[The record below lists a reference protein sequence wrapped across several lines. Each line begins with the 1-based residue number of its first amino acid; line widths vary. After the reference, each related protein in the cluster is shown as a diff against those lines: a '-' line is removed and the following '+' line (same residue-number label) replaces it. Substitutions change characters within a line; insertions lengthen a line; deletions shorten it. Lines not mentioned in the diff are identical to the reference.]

1 MSAHKTLASLI
12 ARNISKDGIE
22 ATALPRVHL
31 IRGSHPTEPLAVLH
45 EPAICIIAQGRK
57 QVILGDEVFEY
68 DSEKYLIVSV
78 DVPISGQITQA
89 TPKQPYLCL
98 RLDIDR
104 AMLAAL
110 TVEAGVGD
118 RTTQRD
124 FSGVM
129 LSTVT
134 PELMDAAIRLARLL
148 DTPEDIPV
156 LGPLAERELLYRLL
170 KGEQGARLA
179 QIAFAESRINQV
191 NRAIDLIKLNYREP
205 IASADIANAA
215 RMSLSALHTHFK
227 AVTAMS
233 PLQYQK
239 QLRLQEARRLMLFNA
254 SDAASAAFA
263 VGYESPSQFSR
274 EYARLFGAPPARDVA
289 RLRTV
294 PEPDRAEM

>member
-1 MSAHKTLASLI
+1 MALARRASCVDNACNHWKIPMSSHRTLASLI
-12 ARNISKDGIE
+12 ARNISADGIE
-22 ATALPRVHL
+22 ATAIPRVHL
-31 IRGSHPTEPLAVLH
+31 IRGSHPTEPLNVLH
-45 EPAICIIAQGRK
+45 EPAICLIAQGRK
-57 QVILGDEVFEY
+57 QVILGDQRFDY
-68 DSEKYLIVSV
+68 DAEKYLIVSV
-78 DVPISGQITQA
+78 DVPIAGQITQA

-110 TVEAGVGD
+110 VVEAGIGD

-124 FSGVM
+124 SSGVM

-254 SDAASAAFA
+254 SDAASA
-263 VGYESPSQFSR
+263 
-274 EYARLFGAPPARDVA
+274 
-289 RLRTV
+289 
-294 PEPDRAEM
+294 

>member
-1 MSAHKTLASLI
+1 MTAHKTLASLI

-31 IRGSHPTEPLAVLH
+31 IRGSHPTEPLSVLH
-45 EPAICIIAQGRK
+45 EPAICLIAQGRK

-118 RTTQRD
+118 RSTQRD
-124 FSGVM
+124 TSGIM

-134 PELMDAAIRLARLL
+134 PELMEAAIRLVRLL

-156 LGPLAERELLYRLL
+156 LAPLAERELLYRLL
-170 KGEQGARLA
+170 KGEQGGRLA

-191 NRAIDLIKLNYREP
+191 NRAIDLIKTHYREP
-205 IASADIANAA
+205 IASADIADAA

-254 SDAASAAFA
+254 TDAASAAFA